1 MKIGKL
7 RITWGKKAKDFDF
20 IGIPFS
26 SEKFEQNQKL
36 LKKRVIEDKFEIIDH
51 YRNEEGVMFFLA
63 KF

>member
-1 MKIGKL
+1 MNIGKL

-26 SEKFEQNQKL
+26 TEKFELNQKL
-36 LKKRVIEDKFEIIDH
+36 LKKRVIEDKFEIIEQ
-51 YRNEEGVMFFLA
+51 YKNEDGVMFFLA